1 MKGERMPHEQFTC
14 HIPFCP
20 IFVQLDEVVI
30 YHGRW
35 LLSNQELPI
44 TLRDL
49 EMMIQKRV
57 DTLEKR
63 VRHLDVSG
71 LGHTLQ
77 FGNELLR
84 IRRVLKDM

>member
-35 LLSNQELPI
+35 LLSNEELPI
-44 TLRDL
+44 TLRYL
-49 EMMIQKRV
+49 EMMIQ
-57 DTLEKR
+57 
-63 VRHLDVSG
+63 
-71 LGHTLQ
+71 
-77 FGNELLR
+77 
-84 IRRVLKDM
+84 